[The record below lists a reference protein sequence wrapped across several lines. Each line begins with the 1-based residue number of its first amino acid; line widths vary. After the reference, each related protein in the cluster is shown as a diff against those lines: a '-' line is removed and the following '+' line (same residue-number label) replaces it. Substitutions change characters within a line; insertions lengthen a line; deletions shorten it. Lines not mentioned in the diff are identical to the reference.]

1 MGGNSSTSSSSSSYT
16 SSNSSTISKPKSPE
30 KQKMSKEEENALDA
44 EFQKLKNSKIV
55 PVVKCEYIN
64 NDKKHWKVV
73 FEGSK
78 RSPYENGFFILEFL
92 FNNGVF
98 PQIGPEAKFITKMFH
113 PNVAENGHVC
123 INLLNSWDPKRS
135 IEKVL
140 YGILEIMDNPQASG
154 GYSNKAKE
162 LLEKNVEEFFKK
174 VEEYTYTYAMN
185 SF

>member
-1 MGGNSSTSSSSSSYT
+1 MGGNSSTSSSSSSA
-16 SSNSSTISKPKSPE
+16 SNSSSISLAKP
-30 KQKMSKEEENALDA
+30 KMSKEEENALDK
-44 EFQKLKNSKIV
+44 EFIKLKNSKIV
-55 PVVKCEYIN
+55 PVVKCEYVN

-98 PQIGPEAKFITKMFH
+98 PQKGPEAKFITKMFH
-113 PNVAENGHVC
+113 PNVADNGHVC
-123 INLLNSWDPKRS
+123 INLLNYWDPKMS

-140 YGILEIMDNPQASG
+140 YGILEILDNPIATG
-154 GYSNKAKE
+154 GYTNKARE
-162 LLEKNVEEFFKK
+162 LLEKDVEGFFKK